1 MRMLVVWAIVTPAI
15 FLHELSAG
23 ALLCDALSNVVVWI
37 SVQLTLMALVISAVY
52 LTGVAVAL
60 VGIPIF
66 NSAVQTLVGALAIG
80 LGVLRILALVFDAI
94 ESTNIRMSVRWTV
107 LAVSI

>member
-1 MRMLVVWAIVTPAI
+1 MRMLVIWAVVAPSI
-15 FLHELSAG
+15 FLHKLSAC
-23 ALLCDALSNVVVWI
+23 ALLCDALSNVVIWI
-37 SVQLTLMALVISAVY
+37 SVKLTLVALVISAIN

-60 VGIPIF
+60 VSIPIF
-66 NSAVQTLVGALAIG
+66 NGTVQALVGALAIG

-107 LAVSI
+107 LAVAI